1 MSGYT
6 DDLKEFVRKRVIA
19 LHPSSEGGRGDA
31 TATLARLRR
40 GSGAEPG
47 SNPLLWEETLGLG
60 AQYSGRDDK
69 PTAAERSV
77 YAALTLFAAHQQ
89 SVSESM
95 HQGGVSFGTAA
106 RQLSRRETSSEQAV
120 LRRFQALATAE
131 ALEEAL
137 VHARGL
143 VTQFRTARIP
153 LDYGQFAVDLFDLQN
168 PAHRNGVRLRW
179 GRDYYRPEPKTTTAA
194 DETTAQITN
203 PQKEQS

>member
-6 DDLKEFVRKRVIA
+6 DDLKEFVRERVIA
-19 LHPSSEGGRGDA
+19 LHRSSEAGQGEA

-40 GSGAEPG
+40 GGGAEPG
-47 SNPLLWEETLGLG
+47 SNPLLWEETLGLP

-95 HQGGVSFGTAA
+95 HRDGVSFGAAA

-120 LRRFQALATAE
+120 PC
-131 ALEEAL
+131 
-137 VHARGL
+137 HSG
-143 VTQFRTARIP
+143 
-153 LDYGQFAVDLFDLQN
+153 G
-168 PAHRNGVRLRW
+168 
-179 GRDYYRPEPKTTTAA
+179 
-194 DETTAQITN
+194 
-203 PQKEQS
+203 S

>member
-19 LHPSSEGGRGDA
+19 LHRSSEDGWGAA

-40 GSGAEPG
+40 GSGAAPG
-47 SNPLLWEETLGLG
+47 SNPLLWEETLGLP

-89 SVSESM
+89 SVGESM
-95 HQGGVSFGTAA
+95 HRDGVSFGTAA

-179 GRDYYRPEPKTTTAA
+179 GRDYYRPEPKATTAT
-194 DETTAQITN
+194 DESTVQNTN

>member
-6 DDLKEFVRKRVIA
+6 DDLKEFVRNRVIA
-19 LHPSSEGGRGDA
+19 LHRSSESGRGEA

-47 SNPLLWEETLGLG
+47 SNPLLWEETLGLP
-60 AQYSGRDDK
+60 AQYSGRNDK

-95 HQGGVSFGTAA
+95 HRAGVGFGTAA
-106 RQLSRRETSSEQAV
+106 RQLSRRENSSEQAV

-153 LDYGQFAVDLFDLQN
+153 LDYGQFAVDLFDLQE

-179 GRDYYRPEPKTTTAA
+179 GRDYYRPESKDTTAT
-194 DETTAQITN
+194 DESTAQNTD

>member
-6 DDLKEFVRKRVIA
+6 DDLKDFVRKRVVTLHNRAEAGQGEAIA
-19 LHPSSEGGRGDA
+19 A
-31 TATLARLRR
+31 LARLRR
-40 GSGAEPG
+40 GGGTEPG
-47 SNPLLWEETLGLG
+47 NNPLLWEETLGLP

-69 PTAAERSV
+69 PSAAERSV

-95 HQGGVSFGTAA
+95 HRDGVSFGTAA

-153 LDYGQFAVDLFDLQN
+153 LDYGQLAVDLFSLQN

-179 GRDYYRPEPKTTTAA
+179 GRDYYRPDPKAATAA
-194 DETTAQITN
+194 EENIAQNTD

>member
-19 LHPSSEGGRGDA
+19 LYHSSESGRGEA

-40 GSGAEPG
+40 GSGVEPG
-47 SNPLLWEETLGLG
+47 SNPLLWEETLGLPT
-60 AQYSGRDDK
+60 QYSGRDDK

-89 SVSESM
+89 SVSEPM
-95 HQGGVSFGTAA
+95 HQDGVSFGMAA

-131 ALEEAL
+131 VLGEAL
-137 VHARGL
+137 IHARGL
-143 VTQFRTARIP
+143 ITQFRATRIP
-153 LDYGQFAVDLFDLQN
+153 LDYGQFAVDLFNLQDST
-168 PAHRNGVRLRW
+168 HRNGVRLRW
-179 GRDYYRPEPKTTTAA
+179 GRDYYRPEPRATTTT
-194 DETTAQITN
+194 DEVTVQNTN

>member
-1 MSGYT
+1 MNGYT
-6 DDLKEFVRKRVIA
+6 DELKEFVSKRVIA
-19 LHPSSEGGRGDA
+19 LHHGSEGGRGEA

-47 SNPLLWEETLGLG
+47 SNPLLWEETLGLPP
-60 AQYSGRDDK
+60 QYSGRDDK
-69 PTAAERSV
+69 PTAAERAV
-77 YAALTLFAAHQQ
+77 YAALTLFATHQQ

-95 HQGGVSFGTAA
+95 HRNGVSFGAAA
-106 RQLSRRETSSEQAV
+106 RELSRRETSREQAV

-131 ALEEAL
+131 ALDEAL

-143 VTQFRTARIP
+143 VTQFRTAGIP

-168 PAHRNGVRLRW
+168 PAHRNAVRLRW
-179 GRDYYRPEPKTTTAA
+179 GRDYYRPESKATTVA
-194 DETTAQITN
+194 DQSTAQNTD